1 MVEGLGMHARCFHQS
16 SSTFSLPSPRT
27 HAFPCDT
34 TSGPSSMCDL
44 LCPDLLNNFGF
55 SVLSHTV
62 SASKRSY
69 PHLHISKPYQI
80 QFSVWRH
87 LSNIFLKYLG
97 RISER
102 QEYGKAWKTKMVSQP
117 TAPSRGKVHQIKW
130 KCSHLLIHISKIVML
145 FLFLTNQCNS
155 YHAIGLTYV
164 ASWLATQIIVL
175 GFHKAINLEVAQK
188 MAEEKKTL
196 KVNLFEFKLLIT
208 YKILKCAKFNCH

>member
-1 MVEGLGMHARCFHQS
+1 MQTFISTIWCLMVEGLGMHARCFHQS

-27 HAFPCDT
+27 HAFPSLPVSYPCPFASCCDT

-80 QFSVWRH
+80 QLSVWRH
-87 LSNIFLKYLG
+87 LINIFLKYLG

-130 KCSHLLIHISKIVML
+130 KCSHLLN
-145 FLFLTNQCNS
+145 T
-155 YHAIGLTYV
+155 
-164 ASWLATQIIVL
+164 
-175 GFHKAINLEVAQK
+175 
-188 MAEEKKTL
+188 
-196 KVNLFEFKLLIT
+196 
-208 YKILKCAKFNCH
+208 